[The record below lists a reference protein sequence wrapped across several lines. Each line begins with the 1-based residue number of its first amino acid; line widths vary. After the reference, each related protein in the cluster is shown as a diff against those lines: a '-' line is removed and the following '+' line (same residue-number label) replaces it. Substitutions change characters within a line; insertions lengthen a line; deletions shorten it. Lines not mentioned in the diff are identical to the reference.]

1 MKIGSLKE
9 VDAWSGGAYLGIG
22 THPAEIISA
31 SEGKSSGGHDQFE
44 MEWQAIDGPEK
55 GGTIKEWLVVIPST
69 LGKVKGLLESCGVEN
84 LDAIDEVTPE
94 QLKGLKAA
102 IVVRK
107 ENPDDKYPR
116 VIGYRP
122 LSELPVD
129 SVGASG
135 SKDSTDNLP
144 F

>member
-9 VDAWSGGAYLGIG
+9 VEAWSGGAYLGIG

-31 SEGKSSGGHDQFE
+31 GEGKSSGGHDQFE
-44 MEWQAIDGPEK
+44 MEWQAVDGPEK

-69 LGKVKGLLESCGVEN
+69 MGKLKALLEACGVS
-84 LDAIDEVTPE
+84 IPE
-94 QLKGLKAA
+94 GEFDVAPDDLKGLRAA
-102 IVVRK
+102 IVIRK

-116 VIGYRP
+116 VTGYLP
-122 LSELPVD
+122 LSDLPAD
-129 SVGASG
+129 TTGLNG
-135 SKDSTDNLP
+135 SSDTTDKLP